1 MEKVLNLFVGSF
13 LLSNLYYLSP
23 IVGLSN
29 SSVIIFLIVVSF
41 FGFILRF
48 DLYNFKLLGTKL
60 TFRIVT
66 LSFILFIINSLWNYE
81 IHINDI
87 IRITCFTFYFCWTIS
102 IFKNKNSLLKIHLK
116 KLLSLMFFL
125 IVIMSFFEYYFY
137 EIFKLIMDAEFSP
150 GSDGRRLAITFR
162 DPNSFAF
169 ATISFVYVYI
179 RLEKSPSK
187 IFIALITTILIV
199 NLTGSR
205 LGLLTFAVL
214 FFPLLIKFFKNFN
227 FSKVLLITLFLP
239 TLFFIPI
246 STNEDSKT
254 DSLVERIMESE
265 KVGGA
270 SESSNQRLE
279 SIRAGIRASNLS
291 NIFIPPGNLLF
302 RSKWESVVNARHYPH
317 STFLYMFVEY
327 GIYVIWPLLILIPL
341 YKKAKR
347 VRTLGLYSILIIGLL
362 LLPNLIYDSTAFFI
376 IYYIGHEYSSYS
388 STINKNMQLK
398 KHYVNSFTSPIQS
411 RG

>member
-48 DLYNFKLLGTKL
+48 DLYNFKLLVTKL
-60 TFRIVT
+60 TFSLVI
-66 LSFILFIINSLWNYE
+66 LSFILFIINSLWNYD

-87 IRITCFTFYFCWTIS
+87 IRITCYTFYFCWTIS

-116 KLLSLMFFL
+116 KLLSILFFL
-125 IVIMSFFEYYFY
+125 IVIMTFFEYYFY
-137 EIFKLIMDAEFSP
+137 EIFKLIIDNEFTPYAST
-150 GSDGRRLAITFR
+150 DGRRLAVTFR

-169 ATISFVYVYI
+169 AMISFVYVYI
-179 RLEKSPSK
+179 RLEKSPLK

-205 LGLLTFAVL
+205 LGLLLFVVL
-214 FFPLLIKFFKNFN
+214 FIPLLIKFFKNFN

-239 TLFFIPI
+239 TLFFVPI

-254 DSLVERIMESE
+254 DSLVERINDSE

-270 SESSNQRLE
+270 SESTSQRIESLE
-279 SIRAGIRASNLS
+279 AGIRASNLS

-302 RSKWESVVNARHYPH
+302 RSKWESVVKARHYPH

-327 GIYVIWPLLILIPL
+327 GIYIIWPLLILLLI

-347 VRTLGLYSILIIGLL
+347 VRTLGLYSILIIGFF
-362 LLPNLIYDSTAFFI
+362 LLPNVIYDSTTFFI
-376 IYYIGHEYSSYS
+376 IYYIEYEYSSYTS
-388 STINKNMQLK
+388 IINNNMQLK
-398 KHYVNSFTSPIQS
+398 KY
-411 RG
+411 